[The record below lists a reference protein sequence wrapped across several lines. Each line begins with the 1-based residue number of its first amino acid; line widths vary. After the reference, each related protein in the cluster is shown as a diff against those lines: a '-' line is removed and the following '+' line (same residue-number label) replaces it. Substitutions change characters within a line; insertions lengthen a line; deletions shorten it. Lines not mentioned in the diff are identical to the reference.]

1 MPRSRQR
8 LLRLL
13 PRLGAHPRVL
23 PVTALLLRGR
33 TVRPSPAFIAREA
46 MRRRGLFTYT
56 TRCDGVRVAIRHGT
70 GDVVTLGE
78 IFHDRQY
85 APPGELEGVLGDV
98 RNILDLGANIGLFGA
113 FAARRWP
120 DAEIVA
126 FEPDPENAA
135 VHEKT
140 IALNGL
146 GRKWKLIP
154 AAAGARH
161 GHAAFSAGHAALS
174 HLADERPSD
183 LLDATSREVRV
194 EDVLP
199 RMARADLVKMDI
211 EGGEWAILRDPR
223 FPTHTPRVVVL
234 EYHPRF
240 CHEAD
245 PHLAARSALFSAGL

>member
-1 MPRSRQR
+1 M
-8 LLRLL
+8 
-13 PRLGAHPRVL
+13 H
-23 PVTALLLRGR
+23 
-33 TVRPSPAFIAREA
+33 
-46 MRRRGLFTYT
+46 RRGVFAYT

-85 APPGELEGVLGDV
+85 APPPELAGVLDDV

-120 DAEIVA
+120 DAGIVA
-126 FEPDPENAA
+126 FEPDAANAT

-146 GRKWKLIP
+146 GHRWKLIR
-154 AAAGARH
+154 AAAGARD
-161 GHAAFSAGHAALS
+161 GHAAFRAGHAALS
-174 HLADERPSD
+174 HLVDERADDPSD
-183 LLDATSREVRV
+183 EASSEVRI

-199 RMARADLVKMDI
+199 RVADADLVKMDI

-223 FPTHTPRVVVL
+223 FRTDRPRAVVL

-240 CHEAD
+240 CPEDD
-245 PHLAARSALFSAGL
+245 PHVAASSALAVAGFGVHPLWGRPDGHGMLWAWRR